1 MAQAGAER
9 TLHLRLQAGL
19 APASPVT
26 PAWGCQ
32 APATA
37 DVLDTPHT
45 KVHGAINDLQH
56 LF

>member
-1 MAQAGAER
+1 MAQACAER

-45 KVHGAINDLQH
+45 KVHGAINGLQH